1 MQPLTIE
8 ERSNITFVKKKKK
21 YIYIYNTY
29 LVKTPI
35 LALKD
40 DLSSR
45 AAMKDL

>member
-8 ERSNITFVKKKKK
+8 ERSNITFVKKKN
-21 YIYIYNTY
+21 IYIYNTY

-40 DLSSR
+40 GVSSR
-45 AAMKDL
+45 AAIKDL

>member
-8 ERSNITFVKKKKK
+8 ERSNITFVKKKK

-45 AAMKDL
+45 AAIKDL